1 MPKVVSRSLA
11 CSDTRDR
18 EEYGEGEKPLHV
30 YYCLCGQMVLVL
42 DCALEKLPL
51 RPRDRAR
58 VIDAAKHVYKLCNTQ
73 DEPEG
78 AYLRRDGGGVERQ
91 CRKKCARCG
100 LLLFYRHQP
109 DGAPATF
116 VVDGALVQFGQGW
129 AQKQLQQLQQQP
141 PPPPE
146 KVMVT
151 RRTKDMGKCG
161 SVTVSTV
168 DEEEEEIQAKEVA
181 ESYAQNARVIQK
193 QLRREGACK
202 RRLQEEAE
210 MGGKKAKGK
219 GTLIDKQFQ

>member
-42 DCALEKLPL
+42 DCPLEKLPM
-51 RPRDRAR
+51 RPGDRAR
-58 VIDAAKHVYKLCNTQ
+58 VIDAAKHVYKLCNAE
-73 DEPEG
+73 DEREC
-78 AYLRRDGGGVERQ
+78 AYLRRDGGGVEQ
-91 CRKKCARCG
+91 QFRKKCAQCG

-116 VVDGALVQFGQGW
+116 VVDGALVEFGQGW
-129 AQKQLQQLQQQP
+129 SQKQQP

-168 DEEEEEIQAKEVA
+168 DEEEEEIQAREVA
-181 ESYAQNARVIQK
+181 DSYAQNARVIQK
-193 QLRREGACK
+193 QLRRKGACK
-202 RRLQEEAE
+202 RRLQEVAE
-210 MGGKKAKGK
+210 PGGKKAKVK
-219 GTLIDKQFQ
+219 GTLIDQQFK